1 MAGLLNMMGISERQL
16 SMADQDIDFEAEE
29 GRIALSPMT
38 LQAEGYQLKMH
49 GSIGFDKTLD
59 LIARIPITKNMVG
72 GDAYQFLEGTTIKVP
87 IRGTSSKPQ
96 VDQTAF
102 QEATGDLMQQALRKN
117 LEKGAQDLL
126 KNLFKK

>member
-1 MAGLLNMMGISERQL
+1 MMGISERQL
-16 SMADQDIDFEAEE
+16 SMADQEIGFEAKN

-38 LQAEGYQLKMH
+38 VDAEGYQLKMG

-59 LIARIPITKNMVG
+59 FIARIPVTDRMVG
-72 GDAYQFLEGTTIKVP
+72 KDAYQFLQGTTLNVP
-87 IRGTSSKPQ
+87 IRGTADNPRI
-96 VDQTAF
+96 DETAF
-102 QEATGDLMQQALRKN
+102 QRATADLMQQALRKN